1 MRVPS
6 SAALAVTM
14 LSLSSVAQAGFLDRL
29 RGSAAGGSAVDAAAA
44 PAPPSEPSLDAFG
57 GSAGHATAVVQDP
70 VQAGAPSVSRGQGAV
85 KTATPPVVETVEPV
99 KPYDGLE
106 FRTKYYVVSWTCRC

>member
-1 MRVPS
+1 MRIPS
-6 SAALAVTM
+6 TAALAVTV

-57 GSAGHATAVVQDP
+57 GSAVVQDP
-70 VQAGAPSVSRGQGAV
+70 IQAGAPSVSRGQGAV

-106 FRTKYYVVSWTCRC
+106 FRTKYYVVSWTCRY